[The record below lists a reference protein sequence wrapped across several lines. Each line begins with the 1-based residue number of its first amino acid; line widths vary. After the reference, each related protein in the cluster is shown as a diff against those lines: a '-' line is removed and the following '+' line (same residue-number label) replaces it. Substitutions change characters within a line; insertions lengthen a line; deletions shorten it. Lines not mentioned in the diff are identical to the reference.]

1 MKALDV
7 KTIALNQQAKTKEE
21 AIRQVGQL
29 LVDNGNV
36 EPEYIDSMI
45 ARNRDVSVYMGNFI
59 AIPHGQEDGMKY
71 IKKTGIAIAQYPWGV
86 DFSDDPAQENLVT
99 VVFGIAGLNGEH
111 LQLLSQIA
119 LYCSDVENVQK
130 LADAQSA
137 QEVINLLK
145 EVE

>member
-1 MKALDV
+1 MKALDAN
-7 KTIALNQQAKTKEE
+7 TIALGQTAKTKEE

-71 IKKTGIAIAQYPWGV
+71 IKNRDCDCTIPLGR
-86 DFSDDPAQENLVT
+86 
-99 VVFGIAGLNGEH
+99 
-111 LQLLSQIA
+111 
-119 LYCSDVENVQK
+119 
-130 LADAQSA
+130 
-137 QEVINLLK
+137 
-145 EVE
+145 

>member
-1 MKALDV
+1 MKALDINN
-7 KTIALNQQAKTKEE
+7 IALNQHAKTKEE

-71 IKKTGIAIAQYPWGV
+71 IKKTGIAIVQYPWGV

-119 LYCSDVENVQK
+119 LYCSNVENVQK

>member
-1 MKALDV
+1 MKALDAN
-7 KTIALNQQAKTKEE
+7 TIALGQTAKTKEE

-29 LVDNGNV
+29 LVDNGNA

-86 DFSDDPAQENLVT
+86 DFSDDPAEENLVT

-111 LQLLSQIA
+111 LQLLSKIA

-145 EVE
+145 EVD

>member
-1 MKALDV
+1 MQALDANM
-7 KTIALNQQAKTKEE
+7 IALGQTAKTKEE
-21 AIRQVGQL
+21 AIRQVGKL
-29 LVDNGNV
+29 MVDNGYV
-36 EPEYIDSMI
+36 EEPYVDSMI
-45 ARNRDVSVYMGNFI
+45 ARNQDVSVYMGNFI

-86 DFSDDPAQENLVT
+86 DFSEDPATENLVT

-111 LQLLSQIA
+111 LHLLSQIA

>member
-7 KTIALNQQAKTKEE
+7 KTIALGQKAKTKEE

-86 DFSDDPAQENLVT
+86 DFSDDPAEENLVT